1 MMKREYVAP
10 QVLEVNVETVNV
22 LAASLYI
29 DGETYVDTEEDGVL
43 LSGRRRGKW
52 GDLWESIPCK
62 YSVWGCRHSAPK
74 LVYVTTGQINSCMT
88 SDFREL
94 VLSSRKVS

>member
-22 LAASLYI
+22 LAVSLYI
-29 DGETYVDTEEDGVL
+29 DGATYVDTEEDGVL

-52 GDLWESIPCK
+52 GDLWE
-62 YSVWGCRHSAPK
+62 
-74 LVYVTTGQINSCMT
+74 
-88 SDFREL
+88 
-94 VLSSRKVS
+94 